1 MGRKRTRFENL
12 VLKLVF
18 FRRITQK
25 TNNLPPTNKK
35 TNLTYIFSNTT
46 IMPVVQTN
54 TAAPD
59 LTFRL
64 LSGETFTLRDRNP
77 KNYTIVVFYRGA
89 HCPLCMNH
97 IQEIKDNY
105 QTALNA
111 GFEIVIVSMD
121 PKDKAQASTKDIA
134 LTVPVGYGLT
144 EAMARSWGLYI
155 SGGRDGTNEPTIY
168 SEPGL
173 FVIRP
178 DTTVLMALVP
188 SLPFSRPIIPQLIG
202 GLRSYAIQ
210 NNYPARVQR
219 TKCKFPCQRKLHM
232 LCTNERYLSLTYLQ
246 SR

>member
-1 MGRKRTRFENL
+1 
-12 VLKLVF
+12 
-18 FRRITQK
+18 
-25 TNNLPPTNKK
+25 
-35 TNLTYIFSNTT
+35 
-46 IMPVVQTN
+46 MPVVQIN
-54 TAAPD
+54 KGAPN
-59 LTFRL
+59 LTFPL
-64 LSGETFTLRDRNP
+64 LSGETFTLTNCNP
-77 KNYTIVVFYRGA
+77 KNFTIVVFYRGA

-97 IQEIKDNY
+97 IQEIEDNY

-121 PKDKAQASTKDIA
+121 SKDTAQASTKDIA

-188 SLPFSRPIIPQLIG
+188 SSPFTCPSIPQLIG
-202 GLRSYAIQ
+202 GLRSYAFQ
-210 NNYPARVQR
+210 NNSPARDRR

-232 LCTNERYLSLTYLQ
+232 LCTNGRYLSLTYLQ